1 MMMYGIV
8 WLRIQRWVNYYYFMF
23 IKDKLYEILIFFYLF
38 LFLQEDD
45 FVDWIKWFNV
55 DYVKNFKKKKR
66 EFGDYFSFDDCIL
79 EMVNY

>member
-1 MMMYGIV
+1 MKYNFFFI
-8 WLRIQRWVNYYYFMF
+8 YFCF
-23 IKDKLYEILIFFYLF
+23 
-38 LFLQEDD
+38 QEDD